1 MTVSWEE
8 TPRARPRRRGLW
20 ALLTLAIVIVAGWS
34 AFWWIAQGRVEQA
47 LADFRATPAA
57 RNLTWREARV
67 GGYPFRIR
75 VELIDARATLPDG
88 VGVAAPRLV
97 AQAYV
102 YRPDRWLAD
111 APEGLTLLRPVSG
124 NVAVRGREI
133 RASLVDAFGQP
144 RIAIEGLDLTL
155 TPVSGAEPF
164 LFDRVRRF
172 ELEAVRGPPSVDQ
185 AAVLW
190 TLEGARGR
198 PGGLM
203 TFVATGGDTSA
214 RFELMI
220 ERVSRFTG
228 GDAASAARAWAET
241 GGSVTVRSARI
252 QAGPASA
259 EAEGGSLSVDADGRL
274 RGALPVR
281 LTRGAGALAGLG
293 QLGSVDDQAAAG
305 AAALTAAQSLSGHA
319 TRLDLRFQAG
329 RTFVGPFALGPAPK
343 LF

>member
-1 MTVSWEE
+1 MTG
-8 TPRARPRRRGLW
+8 PLDAPYRRPRRRGLW
-20 ALLTLAIVIVAGWS
+20 ALLTLAVVIVAGWS
-34 AFWWIAQGRVEQA
+34 VFWWIAQGRLEQA
-47 LADFRATPAA
+47 LADFRGTPAA

-67 GGYPFRIR
+67 GGYPFRLR
-75 VELIDARATLPDG
+75 VELLEARATLPDG

-97 AQAYV
+97 AQAYI

-133 RASLVDAFGQP
+133 RASVVDAFGQP
-144 RIAIEGLDLTL
+144 RLAVEGLDLTL
-155 TPVSGAEPF
+155 APVAGAEPF
-164 LFDRVRRF
+164 LFDRVARF

-214 RFELMI
+214 RFDLMI
-220 ERVSRFTG
+220 ERVSRFAG
-228 GDAASAARAWAET
+228 ADAGSSARAWAQ
-241 GGSVTVRSARI
+241 GGGVVTVRSARI
-252 QAGPASA
+252 QAGPAAA
-259 EAEGGSLSVDADGRL
+259 EAQGGSLRVDADGRL
-274 RGALPVR
+274 RGALPIT

-293 QLGSVDDQAAAG
+293 TLGAVDDTAAAG
-305 AAALTAAQSLSGHA
+305 AAAMTAAQSLSGQP
-319 TRLDLRFQAG
+319 TRLDLRFQNG
-329 RTFVGPFALGPAPK
+329 RTFVGPFALGPAPR